1 MRKEILFKKGII
13 TALTVAMVTSLAPA
27 IGAGGLKTITAK
39 AEETE
44 SHNYNSQGFCTECD
58 AYQSAVLTTDK
69 YDIDAGLRLQIG
81 WEIVQHSIQE
91 RLTEIIKP

>member
-44 SHNYNSQGFCTECD
+44 SHNYNLICT
-58 AYQSAVLTTDK
+58 QNPGH
-69 YDIDAGLRLQIG
+69 IFMN
-81 WEIVQHSIQE
+81 
-91 RLTEIIKP
+91 

>member
-69 YDIDAGLRLQIG
+69 YDIIIARTMCTRLEMQVSFSGLQDL
-81 WEIVQHSIQE
+81 
-91 RLTEIIKP
+91 

>member
-1 MRKEILFKKGII
+1 MRKGLVFKKGII
-13 TALTVAMVTSLAPA
+13 FALAAAVVTSPAPA

-69 YDIDAGLRLQIG
+69 YDIDDDNSTSVGNVALC
-81 WEIVQHSIQE
+81 IV
-91 RLTEIIKP
+91 L

>member
-39 AEETE
+39 AKKQNRTTIIHRVFVQNVMLT
-44 SHNYNSQGFCTECD
+44 SRRCSLQTSMILTMIIARTMCTRLEM
-58 AYQSAVLTTDK
+58 QVSFS
-69 YDIDAGLRLQIG
+69 GLQDL
-81 WEIVQHSIQE
+81 
-91 RLTEIIKP
+91 

>member
-44 SHNYNSQGFCTECD
+44 SHNYNSQVFVQNVMLTSRRCSLQTSMILTMIIARTMCTRLEM
-58 AYQSAVLTTDK
+58 QVSFS
-69 YDIDAGLRLQIG
+69 GLQDL
-81 WEIVQHSIQE
+81 
-91 RLTEIIKP
+91 

>member
-44 SHNYNSQGFCTECD
+44 SHNYNSHIEKWI
-58 AYQSAVLTTDK
+58 L
-69 YDIDAGLRLQIG
+69 
-81 WEIVQHSIQE
+81 
-91 RLTEIIKP
+91 

>member
-44 SHNYNSQGFCTECD
+44 SHNYNSQGFCTE
-58 AYQSAVLTTDK
+58 YVMLTSRRCSLQTSM
-69 YDIDAGLRLQIG
+69 ILTMIIARTMCTRLEMQVSFSGLQDL
-81 WEIVQHSIQE
+81 
-91 RLTEIIKP
+91 

>member
-13 TALTVAMVTSLAPA
+13 TALTVAMVTSLAPV

-39 AEETE
+39 AEGTE

-69 YDIDAGLRLQIG
+69 YVILTMIIARTMCTRLEMQVSFSGLQDL
-81 WEIVQHSIQE
+81 
-91 RLTEIIKP
+91 

>member
-1 MRKEILFKKGII
+1 MRKEILFKKEII

-69 YDIDAGLRLQIG
+69 SGLQDL
-81 WEIVQHSIQE
+81 
-91 RLTEIIKP
+91 